1 MPRMCIHNLQF
12 CSLMKTRRK
21 MPFIPQEHSIWDTVL
36 GWAKQMSA
44 WCFCLL
50 SRIFKNQLLS
60 MDTIY
65 LKCPNLTFFSAR
77 ENRVAMM
84 GHTDYCLFLSF
95 LFLLFAMI
103 CMRLLERFNSLPLSS
118 CLVGPISIRYTWLY
132 Q

>member
-1 MPRMCIHNLQF
+1 
-12 CSLMKTRRK
+12 
-21 MPFIPQEHSIWDTVL
+21 
-36 GWAKQMSA
+36 
-44 WCFCLL
+44 
-50 SRIFKNQLLS
+50 

-84 GHTDYCLFLSF
+84 GHMDCCLFLSF